1 MEYILKR
8 IRKLNIIEGLILS
21 FICGWVF
28 TSLVCKSA
36 DNISNLEFVTT
47 ISISK
52 LASYMIAF
60 IVASFALY
68 ILEQSALRL
77 LMFLSVF
84 LYSALCCY
92 NSASIEWGSRYN
104 NYDGKVYFTAIM
116 CLLSVLAFIYV
127 RDDIFFIVSKL
138 NIGRKSFIAISVS
151 AGILL
156 FAFISLLGIYRYYS
170 FSNSTFDFGIF
181 TQMYEHMAKYF
192 TPITTLERNYSLSHF
207 AVHFSPVYYIALPV
221 YYLFRHPVNVDLIE
235 ALMLALPVFPI
246 ILLSKHFNFSRKLTL
261 GIILLYIVYPVTSC
275 GAEYDMHENC
285 FLIFMI
291 LMTLYAIES
300 NRHLMFVIFMFLTMS
315 VKEDAPIYIL
325 TIGLFML
332 LSNKAKI
339 RGIIML
345 ITGGSYFIIVT
356 AIMEAHGLGIMDNRF
371 KNLYYDADG
380 SLLQIVRTLITNPVY
395 VISQFIN
402 ESPNSSTKISFMI
415 CVFLPLILILI
426 SCGRKF
432 SRDVLLVPLVL
443 INLIPTYPYMHNICY
458 QYGFGPMALLFYI
471 VILNINDLK
480 EIDYRKTKSQIS
492 IGIICGILLFS
503 SQVFPYLTKYYNK
516 YEADKASYHQMES
529 VLNSIPEDA
538 SVSASGFL
546 TPHLSSHTTVY
557 DQSHTELDVIR
568 DTDYLAIDLRSKP
581 EQDKFKSLL
590 DTDKYVLVKKIDKK
604 IAIYKKK

>member
-261 GIILLYIVYPVTSC
+261 GIILLYIV
-275 GAEYDMHENC
+275 
-285 FLIFMI
+285 
-291 LMTLYAIES
+291 
-300 NRHLMFVIFMFLTMS
+300 
-315 VKEDAPIYIL
+315 
-325 TIGLFML
+325 
-332 LSNKAKI
+332 
-339 RGIIML
+339 
-345 ITGGSYFIIVT
+345 
-356 AIMEAHGLGIMDNRF
+356 
-371 KNLYYDADG
+371 
-380 SLLQIVRTLITNPVY
+380 SLLLPAEQN
-395 VISQFIN
+395 
-402 ESPNSSTKISFMI
+402 MI
-415 CVFLPLILILI
+415 C
-426 SCGRKF
+426 
-432 SRDVLLVPLVL
+432 
-443 INLIPTYPYMHNICY
+443 M
-458 QYGFGPMALLFYI
+458 
-471 VILNINDLK
+471 
-480 EIDYRKTKSQIS
+480 
-492 IGIICGILLFS
+492 
-503 SQVFPYLTKYYNK
+503 
-516 YEADKASYHQMES
+516 
-529 VLNSIPEDA
+529 
-538 SVSASGFL
+538 
-546 TPHLSSHTTVY
+546 
-557 DQSHTELDVIR
+557 
-568 DTDYLAIDLRSKP
+568 
-581 EQDKFKSLL
+581 
-590 DTDKYVLVKKIDKK
+590 K
-604 IAIYKKK
+604 IAF